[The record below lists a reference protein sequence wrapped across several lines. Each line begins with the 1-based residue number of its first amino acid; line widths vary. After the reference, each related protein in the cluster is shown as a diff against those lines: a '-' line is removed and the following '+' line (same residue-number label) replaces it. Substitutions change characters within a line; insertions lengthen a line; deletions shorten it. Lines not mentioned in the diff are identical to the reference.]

1 MAGVKLGL
9 RISTWDNIWGEIGWD
24 WNQFKVESVLPG
36 VLLLNCGCG
45 FDLCG
50 EWWGGGLVFGIWP
63 PVGPFSFGGD
73 GDVGG
78 VKLALT
84 RVGLL

>member
-1 MAGVKLGL
+1 M
-9 RISTWDNIWGEIGWD
+9 IWGE
-24 WNQFKVESVLPG
+24 VLPG
-36 VLLLNCGCG
+36 VLLLSCGCG

-50 EWWGGGLVFGIWP
+50 EWWGGGLLFGIWP
-63 PVGPFSFGGD
+63 PFSFGGD

-84 RVGLL
+84 RVGLR

>member
-1 MAGVKLGL
+1 M
-9 RISTWDNIWGEIGWD
+9 
-24 WNQFKVESVLPG
+24 
-36 VLLLNCGCG
+36 
-45 FDLCG
+45 
-50 EWWGGGLVFGIWP
+50 FGP

-84 RVGLL
+84 RVGLR

>member
-1 MAGVKLGL
+1 M
-9 RISTWDNIWGEIGWD
+9 
-24 WNQFKVESVLPG
+24 
-36 VLLLNCGCG
+36 LLNCGCG

-84 RVGLL
+84 RVGLR